1 MKTLKNYQTPH
12 TSILSVVDFH
22 AKTSVLQ
29 EREPVSPVAVQ
40 DYGMK
45 CTELYGRLDP
55 NTCSLKT
62 AQCSL
67 FEDSNKSYATF
78 PKSGIMR
85 NGNVYRIKSSDFHII
100 ESGSTVS
107 LMTPT
112 KSDGKRYTMKVQS
125 LIRKVG
131 HSKFK
136 EGNLAEC
143 LAARFGLK
151 ITPSF
156 CEWMMGFPIMYT
168 VLKQ

>member
-1 MKTLKNYQTPH
+1 MQNG
-12 TSILSVVDFH
+12 SVF
-22 AKTSVLQ
+22 
-29 EREPVSPVAVQ
+29 
-40 DYGMK
+40 
-45 CTELYGRLDP
+45 
-55 NTCSLKT
+55 
-62 AQCSL
+62 
-67 FEDSNKSYATF
+67 
-78 PKSGIMR
+78 
-85 NGNVYRIKSSDFHII
+85 RIKYSGFHII

-112 KSDGKRYTMKVQS
+112 KSDGKRYTMKIQS

-143 LAARFGLK
+143 LAARFGVK